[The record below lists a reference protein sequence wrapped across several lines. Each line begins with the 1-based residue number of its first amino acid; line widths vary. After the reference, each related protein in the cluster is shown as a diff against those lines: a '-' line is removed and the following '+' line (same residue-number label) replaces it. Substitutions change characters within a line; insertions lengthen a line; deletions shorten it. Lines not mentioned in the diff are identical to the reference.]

1 MKVEYDQ
8 VADSI
13 YFRLREKKV
22 EDSVEIS
29 EGVVVDYNSSGEV
42 CGIEILGF
50 SKRDLDLNRLIKLRE
65 DELVAEVAAT

>member
-13 YFRLREKKV
+13 YFRLREEKV

-29 EGVVVDYNSSGEV
+29 EGIVVDYNSSGEV
-42 CGIEILGF
+42 CGIEVLGF
-50 SKRDLDLNRLIKLRE
+50 SKRDLDLNRLVKLRE
-65 DELVAEVAAT
+65 DELVAKVAAI